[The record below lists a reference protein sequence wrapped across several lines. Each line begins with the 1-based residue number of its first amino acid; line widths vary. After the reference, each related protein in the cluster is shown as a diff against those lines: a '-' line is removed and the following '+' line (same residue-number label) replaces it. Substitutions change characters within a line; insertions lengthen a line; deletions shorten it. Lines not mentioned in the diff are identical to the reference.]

1 MEPINYKISTDPL
14 FLNGTFNFLE
24 DSNSNLIFLPE
35 NLNEIQD
42 SSKFIYPE
50 TTTDIR
56 KIFKKEN
63 IIIDYLTS
71 DKPILRS
78 RKSADWFGPTIFI
91 GFSILSQNSNL
102 INISLNLLSSYLYD
116 FFNQSISKKK
126 VKFHVVIENKKNK
139 EFRTISYEGPVDGI
153 KELAGVIKEFR
164 NDNTV

>member
-1 MEPINYKISTDPL
+1 MEPVNYKISTVPL
-14 FLNGTFNFLE
+14 FHNSAFNFIH
-24 DSNSNLIFLPE
+24 DSNSKLIFLPD

-63 IIIDYLTS
+63 INIDYLTS

-102 INISLNLLSSYLYD
+102 TNISLNLLSSYLYD
-116 FFNQSISKKK
+116 FFNQSISNKK
-126 VKFHVVIENKKNK
+126 VKF
-139 EFRTISYEGPVDGI
+139 
-153 KELAGVIKEFR
+153 
-164 NDNTV
+164 